1 MNLLSTGPSCP
12 HLAIVAIPL
21 NRPPVIDFLLPPS
34 ARPKGARLQVV
45 GQRPTVAA
53 EAAWLKRL
61 QAAPQPDVA
70 DLLAIDDP
78 HAHLVQ
84 TWTDRLL
91 PMQFLTEPGFLTRN
105 MGGWSAIF
113 FGVTGQTVTGQTA
126 VAPDDPLLQAA
137 ETLLDYGS
145 RIISLGADPALVAE
159 RLEAETGCA
168 SPGELVAAIGQL
180 HAQRR
185 LWPDPTQLA
194 EQLYRQIATGTNG
207 PIPRIL
213 LLDELL
219 GQLVR
224 LELRRRTAVAN
235 QDRATAEAIAV
246 WQEQQQAE
254 NGLFLILKG
263 EYIVG
268 RHRRSTVLIA
278 PALGVV
284 VKQPAPEPLHEIELN
299 AKSYDG
305 RSENWPRITQNGA
318 LVTPR
323 GRLRLTLEEGLVPRL
338 HEVFRHKMDFSTL
351 LGLTVEPFV
360 VGQTVQEWV
369 LADPARMTPALY
381 ETFVLHQQV
390 CERLGVENGD
400 WHSANFVRRDQD
412 GAYVHIDWGA
422 ARPLQ
427 AEELTSA
434 GRRARLNQV
443 QNIAY
448 SFHDDALAERVLQLH
463 QALVADN
470 GRLGHLQQ
478 RAVAIADG

>member
-1 MNLLSTGPSCP
+1 MSQA
-12 HLAIVAIPL
+12 HHFAIVAIPL
-21 NRPPVIDFLLPPS
+21 NRPEIVNFLLPP
-34 ARPKGARLQVV
+34 AAKPQGARLQVV
-45 GQRPTVAA
+45 GQRPTASA

-61 QAAPQPDVA
+61 QAAPQPGVA

-78 HAHLVQ
+78 HAHLVE
-84 TWTDRLL
+84 TWTDRLI
-91 PMQFLTEPGFLTRN
+91 PTQFLTEPGFLTRN
-105 MGGWSAIF
+105 MGGWSPIY
-113 FGVTGQTVTGQTA
+113 FGITGQTA
-126 VAPDDPLLQAA
+126 VPTDDVLLRAA

-145 RIISLGADPALVAE
+145 RITSLGADPTLVAD
-159 RLEAETGCA
+159 RLEIETGCA
-168 SPGELVAAIGQL
+168 SPAELVTAIGQL
-180 HAQRR
+180 YTQRQQ
-185 LWPDPTQLA
+185 WPDPTQRA
-194 EQLYRQIATGTNG
+194 EQLYRQIAGDRNG

-235 QDRATAEAIAV
+235 QDRATAEAIAA

-254 NGLFLILKG
+254 TGLFLILKG

-284 VKQPAPEPLHEIELN
+284 VKQPAPEPLHEVALS
-299 AKSYDG
+299 ARSYDG
-305 RSENWPRITQNGA
+305 RPENWPRITLNGA

-338 HEVFRHKMDFSTL
+338 HKVFRHKMDFSTL

-369 LADPARMTPALY
+369 LADPERMTPALY

-390 CERLGVENGD
+390 CEHLGVENGD
-400 WHSANFVRRDQD
+400 WHSANFVRREQD
-412 GAYVHIDWGA
+412 GTYVHIDWGA

-427 AEELTSA
+427 AEELTPDD
-434 GRRARLNQV
+434 RLARLNQV

-448 SFHDDALAERVLQLH
+448 SFHDAALAERVLQLH

-470 GRLGHLQQ
+470 GRLSRLQQ
-478 RAVAIADG
+478 RAATIAGG